1 VFVQIGLV
9 PNTDWLKGTLNL
21 SKHGEIEVDARGQ
34 TSVSGVL
41 AGGDCTTTPYKQI
54 VVALGE
60 GSRAALGAFEHMMR
74 TPLATPA
81 ESAAA

>member
-1 VFVQIGLV
+1 MDG
-9 PNTDWLKGTLNL
+9 
-21 SKHGEIEVDARGQ
+21 HGR
-34 TSVSGVL
+34 TSVPGVF

-74 TPLATPA
+74 TPLNAASQTATA
-81 ESAAA
+81 

>member
-1 VFVQIGLV
+1 VQIGLL
-9 PNTDWLKGTLNL
+9 PNTDWLKGTLDV
-21 SKHGEIEVDARGQ
+21 SHRGEIEVDARGQ
-34 TSVSGVL
+34 TSIPGVF

-74 TPLATPA
+74 TPVSTPA
-81 ESAAA
+81 TAVAA